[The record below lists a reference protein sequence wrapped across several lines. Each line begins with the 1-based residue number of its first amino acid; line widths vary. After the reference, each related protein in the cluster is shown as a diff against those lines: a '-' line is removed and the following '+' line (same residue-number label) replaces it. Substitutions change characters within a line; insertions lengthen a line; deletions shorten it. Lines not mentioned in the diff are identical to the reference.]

1 MIENALLGQSSFV
14 GRDGFRWW
22 IGQIAPRQAQVTQN
36 STGDGW
42 GNRYKVR
49 IMGYHPFTEEVG
61 DQDLPYAQ
69 VMLPVTAGSGG
80 GNYAQSPVLQPNDT
94 VFGFFLDGDEAQVPM
109 IIGHFGRTSQVSS
122 GTVEAPYQPAT
133 AFTDVTPQNAKV
145 EPDQSNEQN
154 KDSQPSPS
162 SAAQG
167 QKKDQA
173 GTGQVILTAD
183 TCRPNPI
190 SKMANIVE
198 NLGMKVEQLTGS
210 ISSLSGEI
218 SIAAD
223 IIEAQANKFVGNLM
237 NNLFDELEGLGKQGL
252 LKLYKF
258 VYAKVFAATR
268 SGTAAHL
275 AGVAAQTAL
284 LGPVGFLQ
292 ESLACVANKVVEGL
306 AGTIEDLLY
315 DFFDE
320 ARSYAGCAGAQFTGA
335 FVNKIIDEIEKGMT
349 GPLDTVAKIIA
360 PGFKVADFLLG
371 AASNLYDLGAFLDC
385 NQSNQGKCPQ
395 DKEYV
400 VGGSSREKGEDPFD
414 YVMNAMNF
422 SRSVGNLASDFERQ
436 YGKWDIFGTGRT
448 VIPQG
453 DGSGPPPVGTSVI
466 PGGCY
471 VGPRR
476 NCTGPYIE
484 IFGGGGA
491 GAKAEVLMGS
501 FIDNT
506 PGLRKLVGG
515 VQRTGQIVG
524 AKILDTGK
532 GYKYPPLVNFR
543 DKCDIGYGA
552 YGRAI
557 LGGPNDDQVVAIVI
571 DNPGENYPAKDN
583 PDPDDTG
590 LIDVIVTIGG
600 TGYVP
605 TDRITIPG
613 ISTTGTTFI
622 PAPDVPTV
630 IPIDGVEITPIPDQ
644 IPDTPGP
651 LVPPGVIGI
660 GTTTPIFEIE
670 VGEGGEVTQVKVLNI
685 LRFNEELPQL
695 VINSDTGSGVQ
706 LRPVFGIIPKDRLSP
721 DGRQVGIVSVIDC
734 I

>member
-1 MIENALLGQSSFV
+1 
-14 GRDGFRWW
+14 
-22 IGQIAPRQAQVTQN
+22 
-36 STGDGW
+36 
-42 GNRYKVR
+42 
-49 IMGYHPFTEEVG
+49 
-61 DQDLPYAQ
+61 
-69 VMLPVTAGSGG
+69 MLT
-80 GNYAQSPVLQPNDT
+80 
-94 VFGFFLDGDEAQVPM
+94 
-109 IIGHFGRTSQVSS
+109 
-122 GTVEAPYQPAT
+122 
-133 AFTDVTPQNAKV
+133 
-145 EPDQSNEQN
+145 
-154 KDSQPSPS
+154 
-162 SAAQG
+162 
-167 QKKDQA
+167 
-173 GTGQVILTAD
+173 
-183 TCRPNPI
+183 
-190 SKMANIVE
+190 
-198 NLGMKVEQLTGS
+198 
-210 ISSLSGEI
+210 
-218 SIAAD
+218 
-223 IIEAQANKFVGNLM
+223 
-237 NNLFDELEGLGKQGL
+237 
-252 LKLYKF
+252 
-258 VYAKVFAATR
+258 
-268 SGTAAHL
+268 
-275 AGVAAQTAL
+275 
-284 LGPVGFLQ
+284 
-292 ESLACVANKVVEGL
+292 NKVVEGL

-335 FVNKIIDEIEKGMT
+335 FVNRIIDEIEKGMT
-349 GPLDTVAKIIA
+349 GPLDAVAKIIA

-385 NQSNQGKCPQ
+385 NQSNKGKCPQ

-400 VGGSSREKGEDPFD
+400 VGGSSREKGQDPFD

-552 YGRAI
+552 FGRAI
-557 LGGPNDDQVVAIVI
+557 LGGPKNDQVVAIVM

-583 PDPDDTG
+583 PDPDTTG
-590 LIDVIVTIGG
+590 LIDVVVTIGG

-605 TDRITIPG
+605 TDTITIPG

-630 IPIDGVEITPIPDQ
+630 VTIDDEFTPSPDP
-644 IPDTPGP
+644 PDTPGP
-651 LVPPGVIGI
+651 LVPPIGF
-660 GTTTPIFEIE
+660 GATSPIFEIE

-695 VINSDTGSGVQ
+695 VINSATGSGVQ
-706 LRPVFGIIPKDRLSP
+706 LRPVFGIIPEDRLSP

>member
-22 IGQIAPRQAQVTQN
+22 IGQIASRQSQVTQN

-42 GNRYKVR
+42 GNRFKVR
-49 IMGYHPFTEEVG
+49 IMGYHPFTEEIQ

-69 VMLPVTAGSGG
+69 VMLPVTAGSGAA
-80 GNYAQSPVLQPNDT
+80 NYATAVQLQPNDT

-109 IIGHFGRTSQVSS
+109 IIGHFGRTSQVSTGS
-122 GTVEAPYQPAT
+122 VEAPFQPASG
-133 AFTDVTPQNAKV
+133 FTDVTPPNSKV

-154 KDSQPSPS
+154 RDSQPSPS
-162 SAAQG
+162 SASQG

-173 GTGQVILTAD
+173 GTGQVILVAD

-190 SKMANIVE
+190 SKMANVVE

-237 NNLFDELEGLGKQGL
+237 NNLFTELEGLGKQGL

-268 SGTAAHL
+268 SATAAHL

-306 AGTIEDLLY
+306 AGTVEDLLY

-320 ARSYAGCAGAQFTGA
+320 AKHYAGCAGAQFTGA
-335 FVNKIIDEIEKGMT
+335 FVNRIIDEIEKGMT
-349 GPLDTVAKIIA
+349 GPLDAVAKIIA

-385 NQSNQGKCPQ
+385 NQSNKGKCPQ

-400 VGGSSREKGEDPFD
+400 VGGSSREKGQDPFD

-422 SRSVGNLASDFERQ
+422 SRSIGNLASDFERQ

-453 DGSGPPPVGTSVI
+453 DGSGPPPVGPSAI

-484 IFGGGGA
+484 IFGGGGS

-506 PGLRKLVGG
+506 PGLRQLVGG

-524 AKILDTGK
+524 AKILDTGS

-557 LGGPNDDQVVAIVI
+557 VENEQVVAIVI

-583 PDPDDTG
+583 PDSDELG
-590 LIDVIVTIGG
+590 IVDVIVTIGG
-600 TGYVP
+600 TGY
-605 TDRITIPG
+605 TTGDRITLPG
-613 ISTTGTTFI
+613 ISTSGTVRI
-622 PAPDVPTV
+622 PRPDVPTIIGV
-630 IPIDGVEITPIPDQ
+630 DRPPSDVPDLDPPELPDGTPIV
-644 IPDTPGP
+644 PGP
-651 LVPPGVIGI
+651 VIGI
-660 GTTTPIFEIE
+660 GTTSPIFEVEI
-670 VGEGGEVTQVKVLNI
+670 GEGGEISDVTVINI

-695 VINSDTGSGVQ
+695 VINSETGSGVQ
-706 LRPVFGIIPKDRLSP
+706 LRPVFGIIPKDRLTA

>member
-1 MIENALLGQSSFV
+1 
-14 GRDGFRWW
+14 
-22 IGQIAPRQAQVTQN
+22 
-36 STGDGW
+36 
-42 GNRYKVR
+42 
-49 IMGYHPFTEEVG
+49 
-61 DQDLPYAQ
+61 
-69 VMLPVTAGSGG
+69 
-80 GNYAQSPVLQPNDT
+80 
-94 VFGFFLDGDEAQVPM
+94 
-109 IIGHFGRTSQVSS
+109 
-122 GTVEAPYQPAT
+122 
-133 AFTDVTPQNAKV
+133 
-145 EPDQSNEQN
+145 
-154 KDSQPSPS
+154 
-162 SAAQG
+162 
-167 QKKDQA
+167 
-173 GTGQVILTAD
+173 
-183 TCRPNPI
+183 
-190 SKMANIVE
+190 
-198 NLGMKVEQLTGS
+198 MKVEQLTGS

-335 FVNKIIDEIEKGMT
+335 FVNRIIDEIEKGMT
-349 GPLDTVAKIIA
+349 GPLDAVAKIIA

-385 NQSNQGKCPQ
+385 NQSNKGKCPQ

-400 VGGSSREKGEDPFD
+400 IGGNSREKGEDPFD

-515 VQRTGQIVG
+515 VQRTGSIVG

-532 GYKYPPLVNFR
+532 GYRYPPLVNFR

-557 LGGPNDDQVVAIVI
+557 LGGPKNDQVVAIVM

-583 PDPDDTG
+583 PDPGNTG
-590 LIDVIVTIGG
+590 LIDVVVTIGG

-630 IPIDGVEITPIPDQ
+630 VPIDGEEITPIPDQ

-660 GTTTPIFEIE
+660 GTTSPIFEIE
-670 VGEGGEVTQVKVLNI
+670 IGEGGEISDVKVINI

-695 VINSDTGSGVQ
+695 VINSATGSGVQ
-706 LRPVFGIIPKDRLSP
+706 LRPVFGIIPEDRLSP

>member
-80 GNYAQSPVLQPNDT
+80 ANYAQSPQLQPNDT

-109 IIGHFGRTSQVSS
+109 IIGHFGRTSEVSDTS
-122 GTVEAPYQPAT
+122 TAGPFQPAT
-133 AFTDVTPQNAKV
+133 GYTDVTPQNAKV
-145 EPDQSNEQN
+145 ETDQTNEQN
-154 KDSQPSPS
+154 KKSQPSPS

-167 QKKDQA
+167 KAKDQA
-173 GTGQVILTAD
+173 GTGQVILVAD

-190 SKMANIVE
+190 SKMANVVE
-198 NLGMKVEQLTGS
+198 NLGMKVEQLTGA
-210 ISSLSGEI
+210 ISGLSGEI

-223 IIEAQANKFVGNLM
+223 IIESQANKFVGNLM
-237 NNLFDELEGLGKQGL
+237 NNLFSELEGLGKQGL

-284 LGPVGFLQ
+284 LGPVSFLQ

-306 AGTIEDLLY
+306 SGTIEDLLY

-320 ARSYAGCAGAQFTGA
+320 ARHYAGCAGAQFTGA
-335 FVNKIIDEIEKGMT
+335 FVNRIIDEIEDAMT

-371 AASNLYDLGAFLDC
+371 AASNLYDVGAFLDC
-385 NQSNQGKCPQ
+385 NQSNKGKCPQ

-400 VGGSSREKGEDPFD
+400 VGGSSREKGQDPFD

-436 YGKWDIFGTGRT
+436 YGKWDIFGTGNT
-448 VIPQG
+448 VG
-453 DGSGPPPVGTSVI
+453 GSSGNLTPSAGNSAI

-484 IFGGGGA
+484 IFGGGGS

-506 PGLRKLVGG
+506 PGLRQLVGG

-524 AKILDTGK
+524 AKILNTGS
-532 GYKYPPLVNFR
+532 GYRYPPLVNFR

-557 LGGPNDDQVVAIVI
+557 VENEQVIAIVI
-571 DNPGENYPAKDN
+571 DNPGENYPARDN
-583 PDPDDTG
+583 PDPGITG
-590 LIDVIVTIGG
+590 IVDVVVTIGG
-600 TGYVP
+600 TGYTP
-605 TDRITIPG
+605 GDRITLPG
-613 ISTTGTTFI
+613 ISTTGTVRI
-622 PAPDVPTV
+622 PRPDVPIT
-630 IPIDGVEITPIPDQ
+630 IGVDQPPSGDPDLSPPELPVNTPIV
-644 IPDTPGP
+644 PGP
-651 LVPPGVIGI
+651 AIGI
-660 GTTTPIFEIE
+660 GTTSPIYEIE
-670 VGEGGEVTQVKVLNI
+670 IGEGGEISKVTVINI

-706 LRPVFGIIPKDRLSP
+706 LRPVFGIIPEDRLSP